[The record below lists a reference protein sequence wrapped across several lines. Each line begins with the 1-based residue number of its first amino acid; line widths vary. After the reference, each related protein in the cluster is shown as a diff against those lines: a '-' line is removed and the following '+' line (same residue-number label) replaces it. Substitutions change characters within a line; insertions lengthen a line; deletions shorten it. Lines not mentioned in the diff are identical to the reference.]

1 MTDQYQTKRLETLL
15 KNRQGRFDRDLGT
28 ARQINRD
35 INQFDKEIKEHDA
48 EVVMMGKVLVL
59 FHSLTEKVQTEF
71 AAGIESVVS
80 AGLLAVFDEA
90 IQFKIDTKVRGNNVN
105 VDFRLINENST
116 ETNLLDARGGGV
128 VAVTCSILQM
138 VFVRL
143 LDVQK
148 IVFLDEPFA
157 HLSAEYVPA
166 MAQLLQKMSR
176 DLGIQVVLITHQDE
190 FLEHADKA
198 YRIEKHGDAATATVV

>member
-1 MTDQYQTKRLETLL
+1 MSERLTGERLASMML
-15 KNRQGRFDRDLGT
+15 IRKGRFDRDLGT

-35 INQFDKEIKEHDA
+35 LRQFEKEIKEHDA
-48 EVVMMGKVLVL
+48 EIVLMDKVLAL
-59 FHSLTEKVQTEF
+59 FHLLTEQVQTEF
-71 AAGIESVVS
+71 AAGIERVVS

-90 IQFKIDTKVRGNNVN
+90 IQFKINTKVRGNNVN
-105 VDFRLINENST
+105 VDFRLINENGT
-116 ETNLLDARGGGV
+116 ETDLLDARGGGV

-143 LDVQK
+143 LDVEK
-148 IVFLDEPFA
+148 VVFLDEPFA

-176 DLGIQVVLITHQDE
+176 DLGIQVVLVTHQDE